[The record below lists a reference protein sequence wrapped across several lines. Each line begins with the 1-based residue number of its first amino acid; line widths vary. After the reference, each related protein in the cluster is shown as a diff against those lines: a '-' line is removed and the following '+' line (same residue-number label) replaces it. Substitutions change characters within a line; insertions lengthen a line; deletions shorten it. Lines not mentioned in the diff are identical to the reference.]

1 MKESDGTF
9 QLNRAHKY
17 YYQVQTQLLLSDN
30 NYVDFVLWTMKGLH
44 IERIEPDA
52 DVFAEIIAKSKEF
65 FQIGVLPELVG
76 KFYTRSRVPL
86 QAIQASTSTD
96 TNDLPNEQVKETFC
110 VCKGPEFGQ

>member
-1 MKESDGTF
+1 MRLVIKTCLKESDGTF

-30 NYVDFVLWTMKGLH
+30 DYVDFVLWTMKGLH

-86 QAIQASTSTD
+86 QSSTATVQLTAYTD
-96 TNDLPNEQVKETFC
+96 KC
-110 VCKGPEFGQ
+110 